1 MLDKN
6 KTYLVLNYNGSPV
19 AVSTRHESYF
29 IPGGSSES
37 PASMPLSVDEIVQ
50 INSNSNVFKMGMLW
64 FEEQFQEELYKEC
77 RIRNWKDI
85 LTDSEIEDTI
95 LHPTL
100 EKLER
105 LLSIENE
112 QYFERCYGIYIGLK
126 NSNHSIKQNVE
137 NVMLARRKELRN
149 RKYKTGILLTK
160 KETPVVSEKMLKETQ
175 EKNEKLT
182 KEVDELKAMV
192 AQLLAAQQNSASAIV
207 ETETT
212 ETKVKTET
220 TADTTQEPKKATRG
234 SPQKISYWRW

>member
-19 AVSTRHESYF
+19 AVSTRHESYI

-37 PASMPLSVDEIVQ
+37 PSSMPLSVDEIVQ
-50 INSNSNVFKMGMLW
+50 INSNSNVFKMGLLW
-64 FEEQFQEELYKEC
+64 FEEEFQEVLYKEC

-85 LTDSEIEDTI
+85 LTDSEIEDII

-160 KETPVVSEKMLKETQ
+160 KETPAVSEEVLKETQ
-175 EKNEKLT
+175 EQNAKLT
-182 KEVDELKAMV
+182 QEVDELKAMV
-192 AQLLAAQQNSASAIV
+192 AQLLAAQQTSASATV
-207 ETETT
+207 DTETS
-212 ETKVKTET
+212 ETKVESET
-220 TADTTQEPKKATRG
+220 TVDTTQEPKKATRG
-234 SPQKISYWRW
+234 RPKKNL

>member
-6 KTYLVLNYNGSPV
+6 KTYLVLNYSGSPV
-19 AVSTRHESYF
+19 AVSTRHESY
-29 IPGGSSES
+29 IISGGNSEE
-37 PASMPLSVDEIVQ
+37 PASLPLSVDEIIQ
-50 INSNSNVFKMGMLW
+50 INSNSPVFKIGLLW
-64 FEEQFQEELYKEC
+64 FEEEFQEELYKEC

-85 LTDSEIEDTI
+85 LTDSEIEDII

-160 KETPVVSEKMLKETQ
+160 KETPAVSEEVLKETQ

-192 AQLLAAQQNSASAIV
+192 AQLLAAQQNSAPA
-207 ETETT
+207 
-212 ETKVKTET
+212 
-220 TADTTQEPKKATRG
+220 TAEAENADKDAEIKATDTTQEPKKATRG
-234 SPQKISYWRW
+234 RPKKNS

>member
-19 AVSTRHESYF
+19 AVSTRHESYI
-29 IPGGSSES
+29 IPGGSPES
-37 PASMPLSVDEIVQ
+37 PSSMPLSVDEIVQ
-50 INSNSNVFKMGMLW
+50 INSNSNVFKMGILW
-64 FEEQFQEELYKEC
+64 FEEQFQEELYEEC

-85 LTDSEIEDTI
+85 PTDSEIEDAI

-100 EKLER
+100 AKLER

-112 QYFERCYGIYIGLK
+112 QCFERCYGIYIGLK

-160 KETPVVSEKMLKETQ
+160 KETNVVSEEALKETQ
-175 EKNEKLT
+175 EQNVKLT

-192 AQLLAAQQNSASAIV
+192 AQLLAAQQNSASAIA
-207 ETETT
+207 
-212 ETKVKTET
+212 ETKPAEDSDKTET
-220 TADTTQEPKKATRG
+220 TDIVQEPKKATRG
-234 SPQKISYWRW
+234 RPKKNS

>member
-6 KTYLVLNYNGSPV
+6 KTYLVLNYSGSPV
-19 AVSTRHESYF
+19 AVSTRHESHI
-29 IPGGSSES
+29 IPSGNSEE
-37 PASMPLSVDEIVQ
+37 PASIPLSVDEIVQ
-50 INSNSNVFKMGMLW
+50 INSNSPVFKIGLLW
-64 FEEQFQEELYKEC
+64 FEEEFQEELYKEC
-77 RIRNWKDI
+77 RIRNWENI
-85 LTDSEIEDTI
+85 LRDKEIEDII

-160 KETPVVSEKMLKETQ
+160 KETSVVSEEVLKETQ
-175 EKNEKLT
+175 EQNVKLT

-192 AQLLAAQQNSASAIV
+192 AQLLAAQQNSASAAA
-207 ETETT
+207 
-212 ETKVKTET
+212 ETKPAEDSDKTET
-220 TADTTQEPKKATRG
+220 TDIVQEPKKATRG
-234 SPQKISYWRW
+234 RPKKNS

>member
-19 AVSTRHESYF
+19 AVSTRHESYI

-37 PASMPLSVDEIVQ
+37 PSSMPLSVDEIVQ
-50 INSNSNVFKMGMLW
+50 INSNSNVFKMGLLW
-64 FEEQFQEELYKEC
+64 FEEEVQEELYKEC
-77 RIRNWKDI
+77 RIRNWENI
-85 LTDSEIEDTI
+85 LRDKEIEDII

-160 KETPVVSEKMLKETQ
+160 KETNVVSEEALKETQ
-175 EKNEKLT
+175 EQNVKLT

-192 AQLLAAQQNSASAIV
+192 AQLLAAQQNYASA
-207 ETETT
+207 TA
-212 ETKVKTET
+212 ETKPAENSDKTET
-220 TADTTQEPKKATRG
+220 TDIVQESKKASRGRPKKN
-234 SPQKISYWRW
+234 S

>member
-19 AVSTRHESYF
+19 AVSTRHESYI

-37 PASMPLSVDEIVQ
+37 PSSMPLSVDEIVQ
-50 INSNSNVFKMGMLW
+50 INSNSNVFKMGLLW
-64 FEEQFQEELYKEC
+64 FEEEVQEELYKEC
-77 RIRNWKDI
+77 RIRNWENI
-85 LTDSEIEDTI
+85 LRDKEIEDII

-100 EKLER
+100 EKLEK

-160 KETPVVSEKMLKETQ
+160 KETPAVSEEVLKETQ
-175 EKNEKLT
+175 EQNAKLT
-182 KEVDELKAMV
+182 QEVDELKAMV
-192 AQLLAAQQNSASAIV
+192 AQLLAAQQNSAPATA
-207 ETETT
+207 ETENADKDT
-212 ETKVKTET
+212 ETKT
-220 TADTTQEPKKATRG
+220 TDTTQEPKKATRG
-234 SPQKISYWRW
+234 RPKKIS

>member
-6 KTYLVLNYNGSPV
+6 KTYLVLNYSGSPV
-19 AVSTRHESYF
+19 AVSTRHESHI
-29 IPGGSSES
+29 IPSGNSEE
-37 PASMPLSVDEIVQ
+37 PASIPLSVDEIVQ
-50 INSNSNVFKMGMLW
+50 INSNSPVFKIGLLW
-64 FEEQFQEELYKEC
+64 FEEEFQEELYKEC
-77 RIRNWKDI
+77 RIRNWENI
-85 LTDSEIEDTI
+85 LRDKEIEDII

-160 KETPVVSEKMLKETQ
+160 KETPAVSEEVLKETQ
-175 EKNEKLT
+175 EQNAKLT
-182 KEVDELKAMV
+182 QEVDELKAMV
-192 AQLLAAQQNSASAIV
+192 AQLLAAQQNSTPATAEAENADKDA
-207 ETETT
+207 ETIAT
-212 ETKVKTET
+212 
-220 TADTTQEPKKATRG
+220 DTIQEPKKATRG
-234 SPQKISYWRW
+234 RPKKNS

>member
-19 AVSTRHESYF
+19 AVSTRHESYI
-29 IPGGSSES
+29 IPGGSPES
-37 PASMPLSVDEIVQ
+37 PSSMPLSVDEIVQ
-50 INSNSNVFKMGMLW
+50 INSNSNVFKMGLLW
-64 FEEQFQEELYKEC
+64 FEEEFQEDLYKEC

-85 LTDSEIEDTI
+85 LTDSEIEDII

-160 KETPVVSEKMLKETQ
+160 KETNPVNEEAFKEAQ
-175 EKNEKLT
+175 EQNKKLAT
-182 KEVDELKAMV
+182 EVDELKAMV
-192 AQLLAAQQNSASAIV
+192 AQLLAAQQNSAPATAEAESADKDA
-207 ETETT
+207 
-212 ETKVKTET
+212 ETKAT
-220 TADTTQEPKKATRG
+220 DTTQEPKKATRG
-234 SPQKISYWRW
+234 RPKKNS

>member
-19 AVSTRHESYF
+19 AVSTRHESYI

-37 PASMPLSVDEIVQ
+37 PSSMPLSVDEIVQ
-50 INSNSNVFKMGMLW
+50 INSNSNVFKMGLLW
-64 FEEQFQEELYKEC
+64 FEEEVQEELYKEC
-77 RIRNWKDI
+77 RIRNWENI
-85 LTDSEIEDTI
+85 LRDKEIEDII

-100 EKLER
+100 EKLEK

-160 KETPVVSEKMLKETQ
+160 KETSVVSEEALKETQ
-175 EKNEKLT
+175 EQNVKLT

-192 AQLLAAQQNSASAIV
+192 AQLLAAQQNSAPATA
-207 ETETT
+207 EAENADKDT
-212 ETKVKTET
+212 ETKAT
-220 TADTTQEPKKATRG
+220 DTTQEPKKATRG
-234 SPQKISYWRW
+234 RPKKNS

>member
-19 AVSTRHESYF
+19 AVSTRHESYI

-37 PASMPLSVDEIVQ
+37 PSSMPLSVDEIVQ
-50 INSNSNVFKMGMLW
+50 INSNSNVFKMGLLW
-64 FEEQFQEELYKEC
+64 FEEEVQEELYKEC
-77 RIRNWKDI
+77 RIRNWENI
-85 LTDSEIEDTI
+85 LRDKEIEDII

-100 EKLER
+100 EKLEK

-160 KETPVVSEKMLKETQ
+160 KETNVVSEEALKETQ
-175 EKNEKLT
+175 EQNVKLT

-192 AQLLAAQQNSASAIV
+192 AQLLAAQQNSASA
-207 ETETT
+207 TA
-212 ETKVKTET
+212 ETKPAEDSDKTET
-220 TADTTQEPKKATRG
+220 TDIVQEPKKATRG
-234 SPQKISYWRW
+234 RPKKNS

>member
-19 AVSTRHESYF
+19 AVSTRHESYI

-37 PASMPLSVDEIVQ
+37 PSSMPLSVDEIVQ
-50 INSNSNVFKMGMLW
+50 INSNSNVFKMGLLW
-64 FEEQFQEELYKEC
+64 FEEEVQEELYKEC
-77 RIRNWKDI
+77 RIRNWENI
-85 LTDSEIEDTI
+85 LRDKEIEDII

-100 EKLER
+100 EKLEK

-160 KETPVVSEKMLKETQ
+160 KETNIVSEEALKETQ
-175 EKNEKLT
+175 EQNVKLT

-192 AQLLAAQQNSASAIV
+192 AQLLAAQQNSASATV
-207 ETETT
+207 ETKPAEDSD
-212 ETKVKTET
+212 KTET
-220 TADTTQEPKKATRG
+220 TDIVQEPKKATRG
-234 SPQKISYWRW
+234 LPNKNS

>member
-19 AVSTRHESYF
+19 AVSTRHESYI

-37 PASMPLSVDEIVQ
+37 PSSMPLSVDEIVQ
-50 INSNSNVFKMGMLW
+50 INSNSNVFKMGLLW
-64 FEEQFQEELYKEC
+64 FEDEFQDDLYKEC

-85 LTDSEIEDTI
+85 LTDSNIEDII

-100 EKLER
+100 EKLEK
-105 LLSIENE
+105 LLAIENE

-160 KETPVVSEKMLKETQ
+160 KESSTVSEEALKETKEQ
-175 EKNEKLT
+175 NVKLT

-192 AQLLAAQQNSASAIV
+192 AQLLAAQQNSAPAIV
-207 ETETT
+207 ETEPA
-212 ETKVKTET
+212 EAKVESST
-220 TADTTQEPKKATRG
+220 TANVAQESKKTTRGRPKKN
-234 SPQKISYWRW
+234 S

>member
-19 AVSTRHESYF
+19 AVSTRHESYI

-37 PASMPLSVDEIVQ
+37 PSSMPLSVDEIVQ
-50 INSNSNVFKMGMLW
+50 INSNSNVFKMGLLW
-64 FEEQFQEELYKEC
+64 FEEEFQEDLYKEC

-85 LTDSEIEDTI
+85 LTDSEIEDII

-105 LLSIENE
+105 LLAIENE

-137 NVMLARRKELRN
+137 HVMLARRKELRN

-160 KETPVVSEKMLKETQ
+160 KETPAVSEEVLKEAQ
-175 EKNEKLT
+175 EQNAKLT
-182 KEVDELKAMV
+182 QEVDELKAIV
-192 AQLLAAQQNSASAIV
+192 AQLLAAQQNSAPA
-207 ETETT
+207 
-212 ETKVKTET
+212 
-220 TADTTQEPKKATRG
+220 TADMEGTEKEVEIEATDTVQEPKKATRG
-234 SPQKISYWRW
+234 RPKKNS

>member
-19 AVSTRHESYF
+19 AVSTRHESYI

-37 PASMPLSVDEIVQ
+37 PSSMPLSVDEIVQ
-50 INSNSNVFKMGMLW
+50 INSNSNVFKMGLLW
-64 FEEQFQEELYKEC
+64 FEEEVQEELYKEC
-77 RIRNWKDI
+77 RIRNWENI
-85 LTDSEIEDTI
+85 LRDKEIEDII

-100 EKLER
+100 EKLEK

-160 KETPVVSEKMLKETQ
+160 KETSVVSEEVLKETQ
-175 EKNEKLT
+175 EQNVKLT

-192 AQLLAAQQNSASAIV
+192 AQLLAAQQNSASAIA
-207 ETETT
+207 
-212 ETKVKTET
+212 ETKHAEDSDKTKT
-220 TADTTQEPKKATRG
+220 TDIVQEPKKATRG
-234 SPQKISYWRW
+234 RPKKNS

>member
-19 AVSTRHESYF
+19 AVSTRHESYI
-29 IPGGSSES
+29 IPGGSSVS
-37 PASMPLSVDEIVQ
+37 PSSMPLSVDEIVQ
-50 INSNSNVFKMGMLW
+50 INSHSNVFKMGILW
-64 FEEQFQEELYKEC
+64 FEEEFQEDLYKEC
-77 RIRNWKDI
+77 RIRNWQDI
-85 LTDSEIEDTI
+85 LTDSEIEDII

-126 NSNHSIKQNVE
+126 NSNHSIKKNVE

-149 RKYKTGILLTK
+149 KKYKTGILLTK
-160 KETPVVSEKMLKETQ
+160 KETPAVSEEILKETQ

-192 AQLLAAQQNSASAIV
+192 AQLLAAQQNSAPV
-207 ETETT
+207 
-212 ETKVKTET
+212 KVKTET
-220 TADTTQEPKKATRG
+220 TEKKIETEIATDTTQEPKKATRG
-234 SPQKISYWRW
+234 RPKKNS

>member
-19 AVSTRHESYF
+19 AVSTRHESYI

-37 PASMPLSVDEIVQ
+37 PSSMPLSVDEIVQ
-50 INSNSNVFKMGMLW
+50 INSNSNVFKMGLLW
-64 FEEQFQEELYKEC
+64 FEEEFQEDLYKEC

-85 LTDSEIEDTI
+85 LIDSEIEDII

-160 KETPVVSEKMLKETQ
+160 KEAPAVSEELLKETQ
-175 EKNEKLT
+175 EQNAKLT
-182 KEVDELKAMV
+182 HEVDELKAMV
-192 AQLLAAQQNSASAIV
+192 AQLLAAQQNSVPTTGQVFA
-207 ETETT
+207 TT
-212 ETKVKTET
+212 ETNTESET
-220 TADTTQEPKKATRG
+220 TTNVTQEPKKATRG
-234 SPQKISYWRW
+234 RPKKNS

>member
-19 AVSTRHESYF
+19 AVSTRHESYI

-37 PASMPLSVDEIVQ
+37 PSSMPLSVDEIVQ
-50 INSNSNVFKMGMLW
+50 INSNSNVFKMGLLW
-64 FEEQFQEELYKEC
+64 FEEEVQEELYKEC
-77 RIRNWKDI
+77 RIRNWENI
-85 LTDSEIEDTI
+85 LRDKEIEDII

-160 KETPVVSEKMLKETQ
+160 KETNVVSEEALKETQ
-175 EKNEKLT
+175 EQNVKLT

-192 AQLLAAQQNSASAIV
+192 AQLLAAQQNSASA
-207 ETETT
+207 TA
-212 ETKVKTET
+212 ETKPAEDSDKTET
-220 TADTTQEPKKATRG
+220 TDIVQEPKKATRG
-234 SPQKISYWRW
+234 RPKKNS

>member
-6 KTYLVLNYNGSPV
+6 KTYLVLNYSGSPV
-19 AVSTRHESYF
+19 AVSTRHESYV
-29 IPGGSSES
+29 ISGGNSEE
-37 PASMPLSVDEIVQ
+37 PASLPLSVDEIIQ
-50 INSNSNVFKMGMLW
+50 INSNSPVFKIGLLW
-64 FEEQFQEELYKEC
+64 FEEEFQEELYKEC

-85 LTDSEIEDTI
+85 LKNKEIEDII

-137 NVMLARRKELRN
+137 HVMLARRKELRN

-160 KETPVVSEKMLKETQ
+160 KETPAVSEEMLKETQ

-182 KEVDELKAMV
+182 HEVDELKAMV
-192 AQLLAAQQNSASAIV
+192 AQLLAAQQNSAPATA
-207 ETETT
+207 ETENT
-212 ETKVKTET
+212 EKNAETEAT
-220 TADTTQEPKKATRG
+220 DTTQEPKRATRG
-234 SPQKISYWRW
+234 RPKKNS

>member
-19 AVSTRHESYF
+19 AVSTRHESYI

-37 PASMPLSVDEIVQ
+37 PSSMPLSVDEIVQ
-50 INSNSNVFKMGMLW
+50 INSNSNVFKMGLLW
-64 FEEQFQEELYKEC
+64 FEEEVQEELYKEC
-77 RIRNWKDI
+77 RIRNWENI
-85 LTDSEIEDTI
+85 LRDKEIEDII

-160 KETPVVSEKMLKETQ
+160 KETPAVSEEALKETQ
-175 EKNEKLT
+175 EQNIKLT

-192 AQLLAAQQNSASAIV
+192 AQLLADKQNSVSATV
-207 ETETT
+207 ETATT
-212 ETKVKTET
+212 EAKAETKT
-220 TADTTQEPKKATRG
+220 TADSAQEPKKATRG
-234 SPQKISYWRW
+234 RPKKNS

>member
-19 AVSTRHESYF
+19 AVSTRHESYI

-37 PASMPLSVDEIVQ
+37 PSSMPLSVDEIVQ
-50 INSNSNVFKMGMLW
+50 INSNSNVFKMGLLW
-64 FEEQFQEELYKEC
+64 FEEEVQEELYKEC
-77 RIRNWKDI
+77 RIRNWENI
-85 LTDSEIEDTI
+85 LRDKEIEDII

-100 EKLER
+100 EKLEK

-160 KETPVVSEKMLKETQ
+160 KETNIVSEEALKETQ
-175 EKNEKLT
+175 EQNVKLT

-192 AQLLAAQQNSASAIV
+192 AQLLAAQQNSASA
-207 ETETT
+207 TA
-212 ETKVKTET
+212 ETKPAEDSDKTET
-220 TADTTQEPKKATRG
+220 TDIVQEPKKATRG
-234 SPQKISYWRW
+234 RPKKNS

>member
-19 AVSTRHESYF
+19 AVSTRHESYI

-37 PASMPLSVDEIVQ
+37 PSSMPLSVDEIVQ
-50 INSNSNVFKMGMLW
+50 INSNSNIFKMGLLW
-64 FEEQFQEELYKEC
+64 FEEEFQEDLYEEC

-85 LTDSEIEDTI
+85 LTDSEIEDII

-126 NSNHSIKQNVE
+126 NSNYSIKQNVE
-137 NVMLARRKELRN
+137 NVMLTRRKELRN
-149 RKYKTGILLTK
+149 RKYKSGILLTK
-160 KETPVVSEKMLKETQ
+160 KEAPAVSEELLKETQ
-175 EKNEKLT
+175 EQNAKLT
-182 KEVDELKAMV
+182 HEVDELKAMV
-192 AQLLAAQQNSASAIV
+192 AQLLGAQQHSVPTTGQVFA
-207 ETETT
+207 TT
-212 ETKVKTET
+212 ETNTESET
-220 TADTTQEPKKATRG
+220 TTNITQEPKKATRG
-234 SPQKISYWRW
+234 RPKKNS

>member
-19 AVSTRHESYF
+19 AVSTRHESYI

-37 PASMPLSVDEIVQ
+37 PSSMPLSVDEIVQ
-50 INSNSNVFKMGMLW
+50 INSNSNVFKMGLLW
-64 FEEQFQEELYKEC
+64 FEEEFQEELYKEC

-85 LTDSEIEDTI
+85 LTDSEIEDII

-160 KETPVVSEKMLKETQ
+160 KEASTVNEELLKETQ

-182 KEVDELKAMV
+182 HEVDELKAMV
-192 AQLLAAQQNSASAIV
+192 AQLLAAQQNTAPATA
-207 ETETT
+207 ETKNVDKDA
-212 ETKVKTET
+212 ETKVT
-220 TADTTQEPKKATRG
+220 DTTQEPKRATRG
-234 SPQKISYWRW
+234 HPKKNS

>member
-6 KTYLVLNYNGSPV
+6 KTFLVLNYNGSPV
-19 AVSTRHESYF
+19 AVSTRHESYI

-37 PASMPLSVDEIVQ
+37 PSSMPLSVDEIVQ
-50 INSNSNVFKMGMLW
+50 INSNSNVFKMGLLW
-64 FEEQFQEELYKEC
+64 FEEEFQEDLYKEC

-85 LTDSEIEDTI
+85 LTDSEIEDII

-100 EKLER
+100 EKLAR

-160 KETPVVSEKMLKETQ
+160 KEAPAASEELLKETQ
-175 EKNEKLT
+175 EQNAKLT
-182 KEVDELKAMV
+182 HEVDELKAMV
-192 AQLLAAQQNSASAIV
+192 AQLLAAQQNSVPTTGQVFA
-207 ETETT
+207 TT
-212 ETKVKTET
+212 ETNTESET
-220 TADTTQEPKKATRG
+220 TTNVTQEPKKATRG
-234 SPQKISYWRW
+234 RPKKNS

>member
-19 AVSTRHESYF
+19 AVSTRHESYI

-37 PASMPLSVDEIVQ
+37 PSSMPLSVDEIVQ
-50 INSNSNVFKMGMLW
+50 INSNSNVFKMGLLW
-64 FEEQFQEELYKEC
+64 FEEEFQEELYKEC
-77 RIRNWKDI
+77 RIRNWENI
-85 LTDSEIEDTI
+85 LRDKEIEDII

-100 EKLER
+100 EKLEK

-160 KETPVVSEKMLKETQ
+160 KETNVVSEEALKETQ
-175 EKNEKLT
+175 EQNVKLT

-192 AQLLAAQQNSASAIV
+192 AQLLAAQQNSVSATV
-207 ETETT
+207 ETKPAEDSD
-212 ETKVKTET
+212 KTET
-220 TADTTQEPKKATRG
+220 TDIVQEPKKATRG
-234 SPQKISYWRW
+234 RPKKNS

>member
-6 KTYLVLNYNGSPV
+6 KTYLVLNYSGSPI
-19 AVSTRHESYF
+19 AVSTRHESY
-29 IPGGSSES
+29 IISGGNSEE

-50 INSNSNVFKMGMLW
+50 INSNSPVFKIGLLW
-64 FEEQFQEELYKEC
+64 FEEEFQEELYKEC
-77 RIRNWKDI
+77 RIRNWENI
-85 LTDSEIEDTI
+85 LRDKEIEDII

-160 KETPVVSEKMLKETQ
+160 KETNVVSEEALKETQ
-175 EKNEKLT
+175 EQNVKLT

-192 AQLLAAQQNSASAIV
+192 AQLLAAQQNSASA
-207 ETETT
+207 TA
-212 ETKVKTET
+212 ETKPAEDSDKTET
-220 TADTTQEPKKATRG
+220 TDIVQEPKKATRG
-234 SPQKISYWRW
+234 RPKKNS

>member
-19 AVSTRHESYF
+19 AVSTRHESYI

-37 PASMPLSVDEIVQ
+37 PSSMPLSVDEIVQ
-50 INSNSNVFKMGMLW
+50 INSNSNVFKMGLLW
-64 FEEQFQEELYKEC
+64 FEEEFQEDLYKEC

-85 LTDSEIEDTI
+85 LTDGEIEDII

-100 EKLER
+100 EKLEK
-105 LLSIENE
+105 LLLIENE

-160 KETPVVSEKMLKETQ
+160 KETNNVSEEVLKETQ

-192 AQLLAAQQNSASAIV
+192 AQLLAVQQGCAPAKA
-207 ETETT
+207 ETENADIKAT
-212 ETKVKTET
+212 ENTV
-220 TADTTQEPKKATRG
+220 QEPKKATRG
-234 SPQKISYWRW
+234 RPKKNS

>member
-19 AVSTRHESYF
+19 AVSTRHESYI
-29 IPGGSSES
+29 IPGGNSEA

-50 INSNSNVFKMGMLW
+50 INSNSNVFKMGILW

-85 LTDSEIEDTI
+85 LTDSEIEDII

-160 KETPVVSEKMLKETQ
+160 KETPAVSEEMLKETQ

-182 KEVDELKAMV
+182 HEVDELKAMV
-192 AQLLAAQQNSASAIV
+192 AQLLAAQQNSTPVTA
-207 ETETT
+207 ETENADKDG
-212 ETKVKTET
+212 ETKV
-220 TADTTQEPKKATRG
+220 ADTTQEPKKATRG
-234 SPQKISYWRW
+234 RPKKNS

>member
-19 AVSTRHESYF
+19 AVPTRHESYI

-37 PASMPLSVDEIVQ
+37 PSSMPLSVDEIVQ
-50 INSNSNVFKMGMLW
+50 INSNSNVFKMGLLW
-64 FEEQFQEELYKEC
+64 FEEEVQEELYKEC
-77 RIRNWKDI
+77 RIRNWENI
-85 LTDSEIEDTI
+85 LRDKEIEDII

-160 KETPVVSEKMLKETQ
+160 KETNVVSEEALKETQ
-175 EKNEKLT
+175 EQNVKLT

-192 AQLLAAQQNSASAIV
+192 AQLLAAQQNSASA
-207 ETETT
+207 TA
-212 ETKVKTET
+212 ETKPAEDSDKTET
-220 TADTTQEPKKATRG
+220 TDIVQEPKKATRG
-234 SPQKISYWRW
+234 RPKKNS

>member
-1 MLDKN
+1 MLNKN

-19 AVSTRHESYF
+19 AVSTRHESYI
-29 IPGGSSES
+29 IPGGSSQE
-37 PASMPLSVDEIVQ
+37 PASIPLSVDEIIQ
-50 INSNSNVFKMGMLW
+50 INSNSPVFKIGLLW
-64 FEEQFQEELYKEC
+64 FEEEFQKELYEEC

-85 LTDSEIEDTI
+85 PTDSEIEDTI

-112 QYFERCYGIYIGLK
+112 QCFERCYGIYIGLK

-160 KETPVVSEKMLKETQ
+160 KETPTVSEEVLKETQ
-175 EKNEKLT
+175 EQNAKLT
-182 KEVDELKAMV
+182 HEVDELKAMV
-192 AQLLAAQQNSASAIV
+192 AQLLAAQQNYAPATA
-207 ETETT
+207 ETENAD
-212 ETKVKTET
+212 KDVKTKT
-220 TADTTQEPKKATRG
+220 TDTTQEPKKATRG
-234 SPQKISYWRW
+234 RPKKNS

>member
-19 AVSTRHESYF
+19 AVSTRHESYI

-37 PASMPLSVDEIVQ
+37 PSSMPLSVDEIVQ
-50 INSNSNVFKMGMLW
+50 INSNSNVFKMGLLW
-64 FEEQFQEELYKEC
+64 FEEEVQEELYKEC
-77 RIRNWKDI
+77 RIRNWENI
-85 LTDSEIEDTI
+85 LRDKEIEDII

-160 KETPVVSEKMLKETQ
+160 KDTPYVSEEVLKETQ
-175 EKNEKLT
+175 EQNIKLT
-182 KEVDELKAMV
+182 QEVDELKAMV
-192 AQLLAAQQNSASAIV
+192 AQLLAAKQNSD
-207 ETETT
+207 TT
-212 ETKVKTET
+212 TAEAENSDKDAETKATD
-220 TADTTQEPKKATRG
+220 TAQESTKATRG
-234 SPQKISYWRW
+234 RPKKNS